1 MHSFFPAAS
10 LLIEVST
17 AGKNIAGETFNLTC
31 TVVIIGSSDVPN
43 ISWNS
48 TVSTDTISYNYNR
61 TYLGIVQFD
70 PLQES
75 HHDHYQCL
83 VTIADITEKEMF
95 NLTVQGNSILL
106 NAQ

>member
-1 MHSFFPAAS
+1 M
-10 LLIEVST
+10 I
-17 AGKNIAGETFNLTC
+17 N
-31 TVVIIGSSDVPN
+31 GSSDIPN

-48 TVSTDTISYNYNR
+48 TVSTDTISHNNNNR
-61 TYLGIVQFD
+61 TYLGILQFD

-83 VTIADITEKEMF
+83 VMIADITKEKMF